1 MSQLNGEELLTDLDT
16 YISESTSADAEAET
30 ALPFETLDEYNT
42 DPLGFGDV
50 TARLLEKVNT
60 VFGLAVKYNRHSPDY
75 LKSCAQ
81 LEKGIKYLGS
91 SCLQKYALEQKKH
104 FFPELGQLN
113 TTNLYTMAS
122 IQFQKIDRALS
133 EYIEE
138 KHAVDDALLDM
149 EFRYYHLMERI
160 RSTEVKIRNY
170 NEKRWHDREDY
181 TPVIHG
187 LAFSDKSWTKSLH
200 EHDEAPAFQLARAF
214 SENFAY
220 NNVTA
225 ALTGQREKGLS
236 LYGTVAE
243 KTVLDDG
250 AGCAEQL
257 ADQAFDSNVPDT
269 PALTGQSHEGT
280 VLDDGA
286 NNSEEE
292 EDDLAMI
299 TEPNFS
305 PSSIIMSQ
313 VIARSAEAGD
323 GMLSFTEDEIRILL
337 SDPEFC
343 EYRPQLAAQMREA
356 LAAFDSG

>member
-1 MSQLNGEELLTDLDT
+1 MSQLNGEELLTDMDA
-16 YISESTSADAEAET
+16 YISQSTSADAEAET

-50 TARLLEKVNT
+50 TARLLDKVNT

-187 LAFSDKSWTKSLH
+187 LAFSDKSWTKFLH
-200 EHDEAPAFQLARAF
+200 EHDEAPAFQRARAF
-214 SENFAY
+214 SENSVY
-220 NNVTA
+220 NNVPAAQAAPSKDLSASADENGSGHLLPAADNKAGSQEPEVRNNDLRDVDTA
-225 ALTGQREKGLS
+225 PQTAVDEALSGQDKGLS
-236 LYGTVAE
+236 LYGTADNETAASAGQDADSEVRSQEAE
-243 KTVLDDG
+243 VR
-250 AGCAEQL
+250 
-257 ADQAFDSNVPDT
+257 SNDLRS
-269 PALTGQSHEGT
+269 LTE
-280 VLDDGA
+280 
-286 NNSEEE
+286 
-292 EDDLAMI
+292 
-299 TEPNFS
+299 
-305 PSSIIMSQ
+305 
-313 VIARSAEAGD
+313 RSGH
-323 GMLSFTEDEIRILL
+323 R
-337 SDPEFC
+337 
-343 EYRPQLAAQMREA
+343 
-356 LAAFDSG
+356 